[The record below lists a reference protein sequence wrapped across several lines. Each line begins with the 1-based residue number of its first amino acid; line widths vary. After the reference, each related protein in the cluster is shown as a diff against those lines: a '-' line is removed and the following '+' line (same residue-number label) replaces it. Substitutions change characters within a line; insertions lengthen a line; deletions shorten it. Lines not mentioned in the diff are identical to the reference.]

1 MRLTRA
7 RMRTSTLTAV
17 AALATAATL
26 ATTSAAG
33 GATLPANDPFYTVPS
48 GLKHVANGT
57 ILKSRTVKVSADGA
71 PLPVRAWQLEYK
83 TLDVNKKPTAMVTT
97 LLVPTAPW
105 TGKGPRP
112 VVSYQFAEDGAST
125 ACAPSYALAAG
136 AASLETESNASTETQ
151 LLDPLIKKGWALA
164 IPDYEGPG
172 SYFFSAAEEAHGVL
186 DGIRAAIHF
195 KPAGFSAKS
204 PVALMGYSGGGY
216 ATAVAVLAQAK
227 YAPKL
232 HLTAAAIGSPAVSV
246 TAELKAFSG
255 GIGGGA
261 IAMAIAALERAYP
274 KANLGRYLNAAGKS
288 AVEESSQ
295 ACLIQS
301 AEQHPF
307 ANIASWEAT
316 PDALQAPAVVAFLQS
331 ISPEYMPGRP
341 IIPVLEYHDRDD
353 EFAPLANAL
362 ATVAKWC
369 ARGATVD
376 QVTQPGGEHIEF
388 ESVGQPIAIKYLTAR
403 FAGQSTPDTCPR
415 K

>member
-1 MRLTRA
+1 MRRA
-7 RMRTSTLTAV
+7 RTLAAAAALTAV
-17 AALATAATL
+17 ALATAA
-26 ATTSAAG
+26 AAG
-33 GATLPANDPFYTVPS
+33 GATLPANDPFYAVPAHLS
-48 GLKHVANGT
+48 HVANGT
-57 ILKSRTVKVSADGA
+57 ILKSRRVSVSADGS
-71 PLPVRAWQLEYK
+71 PLHVTAWQLEYK
-83 TLDVNKKPTAMVTT
+83 TLDVNNKPTAMVTT

-112 VVSYQFAEDGAST
+112 VVSYQFAEDGSST
-125 ACAPSYALAAG
+125 SCTPSYALTAG
-136 AASLETESNASTETQ
+136 LASEETESNAASETQ

-172 SYFFSAAEEAHGVL
+172 SYFFSSAEEAHGVL
-186 DGIRAAIHF
+186 DGIKAAQQF
-195 KPAGFSAKS
+195 KPAGFSTKN
-204 PVALMGYSGGGY
+204 PFALMGYSGGGY

-227 YAPKL
+227 YAPRL

-274 KANLGRYLNAAGKS
+274 KVNLGQYLNAAGRA

-295 ACLIQS
+295 ACLIQA

-307 ANIASWEAT
+307 ANISEWEAT
-316 PDALQAPAVVAFLQS
+316 PDALQTPAVTSFLDS

-369 ARGATVD
+369 ARGATID

-388 ESVGQPIAIKYLTAR
+388 ETVGQPIAINYLTAR
-403 FAGQSTPDTCPR
+403 FAGQSTPDTCPH